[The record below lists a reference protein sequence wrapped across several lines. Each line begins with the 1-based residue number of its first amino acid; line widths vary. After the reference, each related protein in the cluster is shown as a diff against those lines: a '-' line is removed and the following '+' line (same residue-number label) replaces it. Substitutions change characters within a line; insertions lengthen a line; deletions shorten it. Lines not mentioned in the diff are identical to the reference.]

1 MEDDRVYNVQK
12 LIQEHLKSPS
22 LRHIR
27 DGYAVQKLAADIVR
41 RLDRRGRLWEKW
53 EGQREPLLKAA
64 AATWIPIEDLRDQL
78 NRMPGPRLT
87 LTDVEERLRAFHD
100 EPYTPLPSDALR
112 ESCRAIY
119 EREKAE
125 GTEMVAIVGALQ
137 AHVEREEER
146 LRREFEENYRRRQ
159 EEARLELEQRFL
171 SGADCKWTPI
181 NRSKEFYCRI
191 NGRSYRLVP
200 LANKQWRLQRIA
212 SPEDKDGTVIGTYG
226 SRREATKTLEQ
237 VAFRPE
243 LRG

>member
-1 MEDDRVYNVQK
+1 MEDDRVYTVQK
-12 LIQEHLKSPS
+12 LIHEHLKSPS

-27 DGYAVQKLAADIVR
+27 DGYAVQKLAGDIVR
-41 RLDRRGRLWEKW
+41 RLDRRGGLWEKW

-64 AATWIPIEDLRDQL
+64 AATWIPIEDLCDQL

-87 LTDVEERLRAFHD
+87 LTDVEERLRAFH
-100 EPYTPLPSDALR
+100 EEAYTPLPNDELR
-112 ESCRAIY
+112 ESCLAIY

-146 LRREFEENYRRRQ
+146 LRREFQENYRRRQ

-181 NRSKEFYCRI
+181 NRSKELFCRI
-191 NGRSYRLVP
+191 NGRSYRLAP
-200 LANKQWRLQRIA
+200 MPNKQWRLQRIV
-212 SPEDKDGTVIGTYG
+212 SPEDQDGIPIGTYG
-226 SRREATKTLEQ
+226 SRRDATKALEQ
-237 VAFRPE
+237 VAYRPE
-243 LRG
+243 PRA

>member
-1 MEDDRVYNVQK
+1 MEDDRVYTVQK

-41 RLDRRGRLWEKW
+41 RLDHRGRLWEKW

-78 NRMPGPRLT
+78 NRMPGPGLT
-87 LTDVEERLRAFHD
+87 LTDVEERMRAFHE
-100 EPYTPLPSDALR
+100 EPYTPLPKDELR
-112 ESCRAIY
+112 ESCLAIY

-125 GTEMVAIVGALQ
+125 GTEIVAIVGALQ

-181 NRSKEFYCRI
+181 SRSKELYCRI
-191 NGRSYRLVP
+191 NGRSYRLAPV
-200 LANKQWRLQRIA
+200 ANKQLRLQRTA
-212 SPEDKDGTVIGTYG
+212 SHEDQDGILIGTYG
-226 SRREATKTLEQ
+226 SRRDATKALEQ
-237 VAFRPE
+237 VAYSPE
-243 LRG
+243 PRA